1 MRVALSIHDDMLSA
15 AAADSGGYVFSTAG
29 DSIGVAFGRVAGAVE
44 WARAVQQR
52 LANASWPEEVAL
64 RVRIGMYTGEADER
78 GGDDFGPAVG
88 TM

>member
-1 MRVALSIHDDMLSA
+1 MRVALSIHDNVLSA
-15 AAADSGGYVFSTAG
+15 AAAEFGGYVFSTAG
-29 DSIGVAFGRVAGAVE
+29 DSFGVAFGRVAGAVE

-78 GGDDFGPAVG
+78 GGDYFGSAVG